1 MSSVRG
7 IFTRQHPV
15 FKWIFCFI
23 ISVFI
28 IFFSPVKLVLLF
40 LVVTLYFLFNPEIF
54 IYWLNAI
61 LRLLPLFIAILI
73 FSLLSRNSIYQD
85 LILIARIISLLFISV
100 YLIKTSSIP
109 ELFSFLPEKCSDIRQ
124 FLTATLLFIPLFIS
138 SFTQARKPG
147 RTMTEIF
154 NETLSVTHDQIDNI
168 RSQINS
174 RTDIMQIKYSW
185 KADLTGFAV
194 LVIAGFICLCL

>member
-1 MSSVRG
+1 MSSARY
-7 IFTRQHPV
+7 ILFSQHPLC
-15 FKWIFCFI
+15 KWAFCLILSFLI
-23 ISVFI
+23 LVISRAGLFM
-28 IFFSPVKLVLLF
+28 LF
-40 LVVTLYFLFNPEIF
+40 LVVALYFSLYPDIF

-73 FSLLSRNSIYQD
+73 FSLLSGNNFYHD
-85 LILIARIISLLFISV
+85 LILIARIIFLLLLSV
-100 YLIKTSSIP
+100 FLIKTSSIP

-124 FLTATLLFIPLFIS
+124 FLTATLLFIPIFIT

-147 RTMTEIF
+147 RKMTEIF

-174 RTDIMQIKYSW
+174 RTGMTQIKYSW